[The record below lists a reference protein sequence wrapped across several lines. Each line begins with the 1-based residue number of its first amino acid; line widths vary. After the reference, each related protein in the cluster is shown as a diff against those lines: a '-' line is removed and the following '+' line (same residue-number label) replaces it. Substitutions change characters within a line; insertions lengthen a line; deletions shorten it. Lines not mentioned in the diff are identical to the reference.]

1 MKINRLLQIIIILMN
16 KETVTAKYLADKF
29 EVSVRTIYRDI
40 NTLTLSGVPLYSSK
54 GSKGGICLMEG
65 YRLHGASFKVVNHEK
80 KSTDALKNIS
90 REISLNKKLEEKN
103 KSKENEVIGF
113 ENSISKE
120 ILMSWE
126 RCRSK
131 NVPIN
136 SFDLN
141 NIMRPEEKGKYVLD
155 YLDEYK
161 QEGFRE
167 FSYMVKNL
175 NLDISIY
182 DEKSRLK
189 YIINFDPSYEYLYPK
204 VGYFKDAS
212 EFLIGTNSTSLAIK
226 ENKPWMVVGNEH
238 YKSLFHEYSC
248 AAAPIYK
255 NGQIAGTVNASFMH
269 TSVSERTLNAVYSLA
284 RIYEDLIFN
293 NATNQLYKK
302 KSNSNIEGLILFE
315 NIWGHS
321 KEIQNIKSIA
331 KEAALTDTPI
341 MICGEIETGKKRL
354 AKAIHYEGFRKNG
367 PFISIDCKAV
377 SNELAELEFFGY
389 RSKQGESS
397 KKNKKGALEKAHRG
411 TLYLENIDGL
421 SYDMQIKLLK
431 CFSENSVINLGKI
444 RKMPIDIRIIVSS
457 EYFLINEVQ
466 QNTFKKELY
475 NRVAGI
481 QIYIPPLRERKEDIK
496 EIVLKYQAERYGN
509 KKTALEKDIYS
520 IIDDFE
526 QEHWTENI
534 TELIRRLEDIA
545 I

>member
-16 KETVTAKYLADKF
+16 KEAVTAKYLADKF

-40 NTLTLSGVPLYSSK
+40 NTLTLSGVPIYSSK

-248 AAAPIYK
+248 AAAPIYT
-255 NGQIAGTVNASFMH
+255 GTVNASFMH

-341 MICGEIETGKKRL
+341 MICGEIGTGKKRL

-377 SNELAELEFFGY
+377 SNELVELEFFGY
-389 RSKQGESS
+389 RSKQGESA
-397 KKNKKGALEKAHRG
+397 KKNKKGALEKAHQG
-411 TLYLENIDGL
+411 TLYLENIDCL

-431 CFSENSVINLGKI
+431 CLSENSVISLGKI

-475 NRVAGI
+475 NRVAGT

-496 EIVLKYQAERYGN
+496 EIVLKYQAERYED
-509 KKTALEKDIYS
+509 KKTALEKNIYS